1 MTIALWNSRRSHGLA
16 SQAKGWWRKGKLSLL
31 RQGNH
36 SSGARDGGS
45 LKRLSKPHQCLE
57 HSTWTVFWGFQISWR
72 MSLISAWVLNHQTLR
87 WLLMLL
93 YDVTAPLYIDS
104 CPMDPGAMAMVSND
118 LCDRRF
124 RRTWKWSSRHLAP
137 ESLVVFWFSGIS
149 FLFFFPLL
157 SAVVQSKV
165 WGHDFGG
172 GIQTGRNSGK
182 RSLVAPE
189 DHRNHR
195 NPQRWPKEF
204 QRVLEATA
212 LCMASFTR
220 DSELRYYCLLLVML
234 LFVTM
239 FALNAE
245 MCMLRFAEYRHNR
258 GAEFFDEQS
267 QFQGCLPVVFG
278 ICFGLLA
285 FGFSVLCFPV
295 LSF

>member
-1 MTIALWNSRRSHGLA
+1 MLGTFNVNCFLGFPDDHDECHW
-16 SQAKGWWRKGKLSLL
+16 SLL
-31 RQGNH
+31 EFWIIRL
-36 SSGARDGGS
+36 SDGS
-45 LKRLSKPHQCLE
+45 LCCYM
-57 HSTWTVFWGFQISWR
+57 
-72 MSLISAWVLNHQTLR
+72 MSLHLSISILVLWTLEL
-87 WLLMLL
+87 WLWCQMIC
-93 YDVTAPLYIDS
+93 VTAGSGEPENEAPDTWLQKVSLCSDS
-104 CPMDPGAMAMVSND
+104 VA
-118 LCDRRF
+118 
-124 RRTWKWSSRHLAP
+124 
-137 ESLVVFWFSGIS
+137 
-149 FLFFFPLL
+149 FLFCFFFPLL

-189 DHRNHR
+189 DHRDHR